1 MSRFALRWICFSL
14 VTVSYGACATP
25 GVMSG
30 PASGSTAPPPRTI
43 QVVGQG
49 RASAAPDSARVT
61 IGVESFDKSLARA
74 SERANAD
81 MQGVLSVLTAAG
93 VPPAD
98 VRTTR
103 YDVMVER
110 RHDERGQLVEPIGF
124 RVSTGAEVRV
134 RDLAKLGAIL
144 DRVVAA
150 GSNQIHGLTLEK
162 ADPTEAQAQALGD
175 AYNDARAKA
184 AALARAAKI
193 QVGEIVWVSE
203 SSGAGPPIPLRAEA
217 FRAAAPVATGEL
229 EFTAQVIATFAIE

>member
-1 MSRFALRWICFSL
+1 MSIARSFFFSL
-14 VTVSYGACATP
+14 MVLCQGGCVAP
-25 GVMSG
+25 GFARAPG
-30 PASGSTAPPPRTI
+30 PGDSSPPPRTI

-49 RASAAPDSARVT
+49 RAAAAPDSARVT

-110 RHDERGQLVEPIGF
+110 RHDERGQLLEPIGF

-134 RDLAKLGAIL
+134 RDLAKLGPIL